1 MAEIEGMFHFAN
13 IVNTHTYT
21 FSSVYRRLHLTTPRG
36 IVFAVFI
43 KLPGEMRGT
52 WKFEHNW
59 LKLIQNYSENYLDIY
74 LKFCLLGRIL
84 YCSHWHKLV

>member
-13 IVNTHTYT
+13 IANLCKIFLGVPPAA
-21 FSSVYRRLHLTTPRG
+21 PRG
-36 IVFAVFI
+36 IVFPVFSE
-43 KLPGEMRGT
+43 LPGEMRGT